1 MAQVQLVKFIFT
13 RKTDGVIPEEINLYL
28 DYNYVSIHPNTIDGV
43 EYHLGYVNHGA
54 SLSTGTSVI
63 ESKEDL
69 LTYLNSCDRLIDCD
83 GNTVTASNEADRLWV
98 NTIVAINQ

>member
-1 MAQVQLVKFIFT
+1 MAQVQLVKFT
-13 RKTDGVIPEEINLYL
+13 LVEESTGEKPSEINLYA
-28 DYNYVSIHPNTIDGV
+28 DFNYVGIHPNVIDGV
-43 EYHLGYVNHGA
+43 EYRLGYVNHGA

-69 LTYLNSCDRLIDCD
+69 LTYLNSCDGLVDYD

-98 NTIVAINQ
+98 SNIVAIN

>member
-28 DYNYVSIHPNTIDGV
+28 DCNYVSIHPNTIDGV

-63 ESKEDL
+63 ASKNDL
-69 LTYLNSCDRLIDCD
+69 LTYLNSCDSLVNTD

-98 NTIVAINQ
+98 NTIVAIN

>member
-1 MAQVQLVKFIFT
+1 MAQVQLVKFIYIG
-13 RKTDGVIPEEINLYL
+13 KADGVMPEEINFYL
-28 DYNYVSIHPNTIDGV
+28 DCNYVGIHPNTIDGV
-43 EYHLGYVNHGA
+43 EYHLGYVNHGV

-69 LTYLNSCDRLIDCD
+69 LTYLNSCDGLVDCD

-98 NTIVAINQ
+98 NTIVAIN

>member
-28 DYNYVSIHPNTIDGV
+28 DCNYVSIHPNTIDGV

-63 ESKEDL
+63 ASKNDL
-69 LTYLNSCDRLIDCD
+69 LTYLNSCDSLVNTD
-83 GNTVTASNEADRLWV
+83 GNTVTASNEADRWWV
-98 NTIVAINQ
+98 NTIVAIN